1 MFEIAIRGVRA
12 PVMVMDQI
20 NKIAVRK
27 NTTRLSSYLELLD
40 FLEKLLRFARGKMI
54 SNRLQDVI
62 DGVSDCGL

>member
-1 MFEIAIRGVRA
+1 
-12 PVMVMDQI
+12 MVMDQI